1 MMLYI
6 MSHIIYYICVISLI
20 SNIWEGLLAGAADPY
35 IEINRNMELWQGG
48 YVLLYLCESNIK
60 ETRC

>member
-35 IEINRNMELWQGG
+35 IEINRN
-48 YVLLYLCESNIK
+48 I
-60 ETRC
+60 